1 MSKTTPKDL
10 PWTGERYV
18 PQVRG
23 DIALE
28 HLHRY
33 AFASELTEGKRV
45 LDIACGEGYGSEM
58 LSRNAKSVVGVDIDP
73 ATVAHAMTKY
83 RSPKMKF
90 IEGACEKIPLPDKSV
105 DLVVSFETLEHI
117 EDQDQFLGEIERVLD
132 SGGILV
138 ISTPE
143 KSAYSDKPRHVNPFH
158 KKELYREQFL
168 RLLSQKY
175 GHMIYFEQKVAFGSC
190 LVAPKDQTMGF
201 SSFQLNEGSM
211 ASSKRNGLKDAVYL
225 VAVCSKAPLPDLA
238 GSMYE
243 EQILK
248 RQLEGDLNN
257 TNLVDLEI
265 FYSSKKGDFSEKRK
279 ITHTIKKDGR
289 IREKIVLPIKDPAK
303 QMPYWR
309 LDPGHQAAKISL
321 LGMKFLDKNGRVLW
335 DLQENREQIVVS
347 GTSVEL
353 SLPKVG
359 LELLSTG
366 GDPFILLPPLPPSA
380 LPISSI
386 HVDIEIS
393 SVGKGID
400 SLVRME
406 REKIT
411 LLQKALAGKD
421 IEAAQLRTILLEKDP
436 QIRKALD
443 SSKNRPGFWRR
454 LERSIRKRRKKWINR
469 IGFNRDWYL
478 KEYPDVKEVG
488 MDPLYHYLEFG
499 IREGRRKSEWPK
511 KLSILKSVLKELERS
526 IRKRRKKWINRICFD
541 RDWYLNR
548 YPDVAKARIDAF
560 WHYQNHGIKEGRFKN
575 RKEEKKARFV
585 GTGSKQEIDV
595 ITDSES
601 RSKSK
606 HKVFIPSNSL
616 QYFGTVQTDIRA
628 IALYLPQFHAIPEN
642 DKWWGKGFTEWIN
655 VKRGTPHYEG
665 HYQPHVPHQD
675 LGYYDLNDPSVMEKQ
690 AAMAKAAGIE
700 GFCFYYYWFNGK
712 RLLNMPTD
720 RLLATG
726 KPDFPFCFCWANENW
741 TRTWDGGDNEILIEQ
756 EHTAESD
763 ERFIYDLLPAFR
775 DSRYIRVAGKPL
787 LVVYRPGLLPNARR
801 TTDRWREICRKEGM
815 GEIHLAFMLGFEDL
829 EPASIGFDTAIQM
842 PPLRSPLTNLKK
854 EIKTKNSEKFVGEI
868 RDYRGLRKGFDLNQ
882 MDASTWPA
890 VCPCWDNTARKM
902 ERAHSWIHSSPENY
916 LTWLKE
922 VVGFLRK
929 NRPAGE
935 RIVFINSWNE
945 WGEGCHLEP
954 DEKFGYA
961 WLNATR
967 GALSMRKESQSFK
980 RNPLVAQTLRN
991 KVHSLVGTQAT
1002 EQQNEFLAE
1011 HAALVAIFL
1020 NQGNSFAA
1028 SDGGL
1033 LGKDKKTVFSIKE
1046 RADLENLS
1054 RSVWRDLEVMP
1065 FCFVLLQYNKWDQTL
1080 KCVESIKKL
1089 VVKNHPIEIIIVD
1102 NASSEDVLVKTRELF
1117 GNDKN
1122 ISLIFNPKNL
1132 GFSGGNNIG
1141 YRYARESFGDAFIVV
1156 MNNDVVIHDS
1166 EFVAKSFQLFRDWSY
1181 SVLGPD
1187 IVTPDGRRE
1196 NPWNDYV
1203 YGLDEWDDFHNLYV
1217 HQKEGYLKTGRAEFR
1232 RIGERNPQN
1241 KTSVNPI
1248 LQGACYIFSPIFT
1261 HCHQS
1266 PFDESTFLYGEE
1278 FPFAIGCLTNGHL
1291 MLYSSELAVAHEE
1304 GVSTGLLKEQKKM
1317 LHGYDGALKGI
1328 ELASLR
1334 LRRQGDATVGHPI
1347 GIEACLIRNLTTD
1360 GRRHVLI
1367 DLFFCQPGFH
1377 GAGEYGKAV
1386 FAGLTEEQ
1394 LRRPDIQI
1402 WAALDP
1408 DLFIDEWVWNE
1419 VQRFAINI
1427 VQVKSYSDVIE
1438 LVNMNCFYSFFAP
1451 AIVTYTGYEYMKRVG
1466 GRLMF
1471 DRTTKTKLVGTLH
1484 DMRDY
1489 EMAANWETIAT
1500 ARKKAGC
1507 LPESN
1512 FTELQWN
1519 SEKAKHAHHAA
1530 ELKKMYC
1537 GICSQDS
1544 LTLVTISDYSAQ
1556 GIQSKTGGSKAL
1568 EVLYSP
1574 QKNRPN
1580 SVPFD
1585 LPGIDLKK
1593 DSYLILLN
1601 AGRVEK
1607 NAAAA
1612 VAAFNSVMEE
1622 PGFALKNPRL
1632 KFVLVGINNYSD
1644 LGVRGS
1650 TEDARIV
1657 TIPSL
1662 PAAELEYLLKNARGL
1677 IYPSFHEGF
1686 GYPPVEAMSLGV
1698 PSVVSNQSSI
1708 PEVCLTAAVFCD
1720 PFEIDS
1726 IAGAIKQLL
1735 SKPLDAE
1742 FLKSHAKK
1750 IGRRQDH
1757 DLQRLVQLIC
1767 DDPPPMIRRKGWCPI
1782 CEMDVHFSSKN
1793 EWLRDH
1799 FICEWCNSIPRERA
1813 LMEILQQ
1820 RFPNWRNLFIHES
1833 SPVERGASAKL
1844 ASGCKNYIRT
1854 QFDPELGS
1862 GEIHSSKGYRSEDL
1876 ERQTFSDEYF
1886 DLVITQDVMEHVF
1899 DATAAFREIHRTLK
1913 PGGVHIF
1920 TTPLINKHSPT
1931 SCRAK
1936 RMPNGNIQ
1944 FLAPAEYHD
1953 NPMSIG
1959 GSLVTWHWGFD
1970 IVDIVAQANAG
1981 VASVINVLNQAMG
1994 IEGEYLEVIVQ
2005 KK

>member
-18 PQVRG
+18 PQIRG
-23 DIALE
+23 NIVLE

-33 AFASELTEGKRV
+33 AFASGLSEGKRV

-117 EDQDQFLGEIERVLD
+117 EDHDQFLGEIERVLD

-225 VAVCSKAPLPDLA
+225 VAVCSKAPLPELA

-243 EQILK
+243 DQIWK
-248 RQLEGDLNN
+248 RQMEENFNN
-257 TNLVDLEI
+257 TNLADLEI
-265 FYSSKKGDFSEKRK
+265 FYSQKRGDFSEKRK

-321 LGMKFLDKNGRVLW
+321 LGMKFLDQEGRVLW

-366 GDPFILLPPLPPSA
+366 GDPFILLPPLPSSA
-380 LPISSI
+380 LPIFSI

-400 SLVRME
+400 ALVRME

-411 LLQKALAGKD
+411 RLQKALAEKETETTQLMTILMGKDQQIHEAEKIDALVQMERGKTTRLQKALAGKD
-421 IEAAQLRTILLEKDP
+421 IEAAQLRTILLEKDH

-488 MDPLYHYLEFG
+488 MYPLYHYLEFG

-548 YPDVAKARIDAF
+548 YPDVAKAGIDAF

-575 RKEEKKARFV
+575 RKEEKKARLV

-665 HYQPHVPHQD
+665 HYQPHVPHQE
-675 LGYYDLNDPSVMEKQ
+675 LGYYDLNDPTVMEKQ

-700 GFCFYYYWFNGK
+700 GFCYYYYWFNGK

-720 RLLATG
+720 RMLATG

-775 DSRYIRVAGKPL
+775 DSRYIRVAGEPL

-801 TTDRWREICRKEGM
+801 TTDRWREICRKEGI

-842 PPLRSPLTNLKK
+842 PPLRSRLPNLKK
-854 EIKTKNSEKFVGEI
+854 EIKNKNSEKFVGEI

-890 VCPCWDNTARKM
+890 VCPSWDNTARKR
-902 ERAHSWIHSSPENY
+902 ERAHSWINSSPGNY
-916 LTWLKE
+916 LAWLQE
-922 VVGFLRK
+922 AVEFLRK

-935 RIVFINSWNE
+935 RILFINSWNE

-954 DEKFGYA
+954 DIKNGYA

-967 GALSMRKESQSFK
+967 FALTDTKPPVIPARLRVLVVGHDAARNGAQILLLTMLQQWKKRDDVDFRLILLCDGVLRSDFQKTSRMIVLTDYPTEEVRKEALEEFCAFGPNVILANTVVSGSILPTLK
-980 RNPLVAQTLRN
+980 RFGVPIASYVHELQKSIERWAPGPTIAATVSNADHFIAVSKPVEENLVRNHGVPSTIISCQNPYIKTSHPLHLERLENFRSELGVQRNEKIVFGCGTPDWRKGADIFVQVAENVIQRFRKVHFIWIGADRLEAGLKALPHNPRIRFIGEREFPRDYLPLGDVFFLSSREDPFPLVALEAADAGLPIVCFTDAGGMPEFVGNTCGRCVPLDNAIEAGNAIVEILKNDVLRKSLGNEARNSVRIKHDAAQGSAQILSILKQVYCEKAKDARDRIEKRSNPLVSVIVPNYNHAQ
-991 KVHSLVGTQAT
+991 
-1002 EQQNEFLAE
+1002 FLPERIAS
-1011 HAALVAIFL
+1011 IT
-1020 NQGNSFAA
+1020 NQTYSN
-1028 SDGGL
+1028 
-1033 LGKDKKTVFSIKE
+1033 
-1046 RADLENLS
+1046 
-1054 RSVWRDLEVMP
+1054 
-1065 FCFVLLQYNKWDQTL
+1065 
-1080 KCVESIKKL
+1080 
-1089 VVKNHPIEIIIVD
+1089 IEIILLDDNSTDESIEIIKAFVARD
-1102 NASSEDVLVKTRELF
+1102 DRGRVLKNDVNSGSSFKQWRKGLREAKGKYVWIAESDDSADSELLKTLVARLEANEKAVLAACCPRMTSLEGCDLGIPTDWFADIGGKQWETDFFSSGQQVVAEILSKKNAILNASGVVFRNSPEVGELVDENMKLCGDWLFWVRLLVKGDFE
-1117 GNDKN
+1117 
-1122 ISLIFNPKNL
+1122 
-1132 GFSGGNNIG
+1132 
-1141 YRYARESFGDAFIVV
+1141 YVARPL
-1156 MNNDVVIHDS
+1156 NY
-1166 EFVAKSFQLFRDWSY
+1166 W
-1181 SVLGPD
+1181 
-1187 IVTPDGRRE
+1187 
-1196 NPWNDYV
+1196 
-1203 YGLDEWDDFHNLYV
+1203 
-1217 HQKEGYLKTGRAEFR
+1217 
-1232 RIGERNPQN
+1232 RIGSSNARTKAPGEIEWSEGSGVIREIA
-1241 KTSVNPI
+1241 SI
-1248 LQGACYIFSPIFT
+1248 LDLQDVKRS
-1261 HCHQS
+1261 
-1266 PFDESTFLYGEE
+1266 
-1278 FPFAIGCLTNGHL
+1278 
-1291 MLYSSELAVAHEE
+1291 
-1304 GVSTGLLKEQKKM
+1304 
-1317 LHGYDGALKGI
+1317 AL
-1328 ELASLR
+1328 
-1334 LRRQGDATVGHPI
+1334 
-1347 GIEACLIRNLTTD
+1347 IEAFRKRC
-1360 GRRHVLI
+1360 
-1367 DLFFCQPGFH
+1367 
-1377 GAGEYGKAV
+1377 EK
-1386 FAGLTEEQ
+1386 
-1394 LRRPDIQI
+1394 
-1402 WAALDP
+1402 
-1408 DLFIDEWVWNE
+1408 WVQE
-1419 VQRFAINI
+1419 
-1427 VQVKSYSDVIE
+1427 
-1438 LVNMNCFYSFFAP
+1438 
-1451 AIVTYTGYEYMKRVG
+1451 
-1466 GRLMF
+1466 
-1471 DRTTKTKLVGTLH
+1471 KT
-1484 DMRDY
+1484 
-1489 EMAANWETIAT
+1489 
-1500 ARKKAGC
+1500 
-1507 LPESN
+1507 P
-1512 FTELQWN
+1512 
-1519 SEKAKHAHHAA
+1519 
-1530 ELKKMYC
+1530 
-1537 GICSQDS
+1537 
-1544 LTLVTISDYSAQ
+1544 
-1556 GIQSKTGGSKAL
+1556 
-1568 EVLYSP
+1568 
-1574 QKNRPN
+1574 
-1580 SVPFD
+1580 
-1585 LPGIDLKK
+1585 
-1593 DSYLILLN
+1593 
-1601 AGRVEK
+1601 
-1607 NAAAA
+1607 
-1612 VAAFNSVMEE
+1612 
-1622 PGFALKNPRL
+1622 
-1632 KFVLVGINNYSD
+1632 
-1644 LGVRGS
+1644 
-1650 TEDARIV
+1650 
-1657 TIPSL
+1657 
-1662 PAAELEYLLKNARGL
+1662 
-1677 IYPSFHEGF
+1677 
-1686 GYPPVEAMSLGV
+1686 
-1698 PSVVSNQSSI
+1698 
-1708 PEVCLTAAVFCD
+1708 
-1720 PFEIDS
+1720 
-1726 IAGAIKQLL
+1726 
-1735 SKPLDAE
+1735 
-1742 FLKSHAKK
+1742 
-1750 IGRRQDH
+1750 
-1757 DLQRLVQLIC
+1757 
-1767 DDPPPMIRRKGWCPI
+1767 
-1782 CEMDVHFSSKN
+1782 
-1793 EWLRDH
+1793 
-1799 FICEWCNSIPRERA
+1799 
-1813 LMEILQQ
+1813 
-1820 RFPNWRNLFIHES
+1820 
-1833 SPVERGASAKL
+1833 
-1844 ASGCKNYIRT
+1844 
-1854 QFDPELGS
+1854 
-1862 GEIHSSKGYRSEDL
+1862 
-1876 ERQTFSDEYF
+1876 
-1886 DLVITQDVMEHVF
+1886 
-1899 DATAAFREIHRTLK
+1899 
-1913 PGGVHIF
+1913 
-1920 TTPLINKHSPT
+1920 
-1931 SCRAK
+1931 
-1936 RMPNGNIQ
+1936 
-1944 FLAPAEYHD
+1944 
-1953 NPMSIG
+1953 
-1959 GSLVTWHWGFD
+1959 
-1970 IVDIVAQANAG
+1970 
-1981 VASVINVLNQAMG
+1981 
-1994 IEGEYLEVIVQ
+1994 
-2005 KK
+2005 